1 MMKYLLI
8 PIVTF
13 LFSVIVFSQTAEE
26 HYAKGKE
33 IYENSKGIDKY
44 SMSLAIEQFTLAIKK
59 KSSYL
64 EAYEYRGNLKSM
76 LFDFKGAIKDYTKII
91 QLDPK
96 NRFAY
101 EKRAFAYNLSKNYN
115 KALKDYNKAIELA
128 GENTFALRDLYY
140 SRAGVRFNLNQK
152 SAACDDLSKAG
163 ELGNSAAYEMI
174 KQYCN

>member
-1 MMKYLLI
+1 MKYLLI

-13 LFSVIVFSQTAEE
+13 LFSVIVFSQTAKE
-26 HYAKGKE
+26 HYDKGKE

-59 KSSYL
+59 DHTYV

-76 LFDFKGAIKDYTKII
+76 LLDFKGAIKDYTKII
-91 QLDPK
+91 ELDPK
-96 NRFAY
+96 NRNAY
-101 EKRAFAYNLSKNYN
+101 DRRAFAYNFSKNYK

-128 GENTFALRDLYY
+128 GENSFALRDLYY
-140 SRAGVRFNLNQK
+140 SRAMVRFNLNQK
-152 SAACDDLSKAG
+152 TGACDDLSRAG

-174 KQYCN
+174 KQFCN